1 MVKELKFAEAYQG
14 DVGRG
19 IARIDPYTME
29 ELGLKP
35 GDVIEIEGAKG
46 KAYAIVYRGF
56 LEDAGK
62 SIIRIDGYLR
72 QNAGVALE
80 IE

>member
-1 MVKELKFAEAYQG
+1 MVKELKVAEAYQG

-35 GDVIEIEGAKG
+35 GDVIEIEGAKT
-46 KAYAIVYRGF
+46 IF
-56 LEDAGK
+56 LASLSSTFLTFTLSPMATPAFCLK
-62 SIIRIDGYLR
+62 
-72 QNAGVALE
+72 
-80 IE
+80 